1 MPRGSQR
8 VTGSF
13 WVPKERRQRLLPL
26 CLAGVFRLRRPDRCP
41 VRILRVYDPPPW
53 FSGHESESKR
63 LPLSS
68 KLIPALIS
76 NGKTGVIYGNE

>member
-1 MPRGSQR
+1 MTRRG
-8 VTGSF
+8 
-13 WVPKERRQRLLPL
+13 PDYAKLLPR
-26 CLAGVFRLRRPDRCP
+26 CLAGAFRLKRPDRCP